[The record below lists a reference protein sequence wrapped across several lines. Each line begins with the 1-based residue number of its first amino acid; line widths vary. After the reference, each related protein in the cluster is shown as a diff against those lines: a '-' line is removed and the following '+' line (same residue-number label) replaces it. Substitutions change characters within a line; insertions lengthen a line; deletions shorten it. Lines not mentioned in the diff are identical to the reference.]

1 MSKLAKD
8 LLKLSG
14 KELEQ
19 KVIELRKE
27 LVDQKRARA
36 AGELMNP
43 HAINKTRRMIA
54 IALTALAHGIPATDD
69 KKEEA
74 K

>member
-1 MSKLAKD
+1 MKKFAKD
-8 LLKLSG
+8 LLQLSG
-14 KELEQ
+14 KELE
-19 KVIELRKE
+19 KKIKE
-27 LVDQKRARA
+27 LQSELVNQKRARR

-43 HAINKTRRMIA
+43 HAITKTRRMIA
-54 IALTALAHGIPATDD
+54 VALTKLNQAESTDT

>member
-8 LLKLSG
+8 LLQLSP

-19 KVIELRKE
+19 KVSELRKE

-54 IALTALAHGIPATDD
+54 IALTALAHGVPTAD

>member
-1 MSKLAKD
+1 MKKIAKD
-8 LLKLSG
+8 LLQLSG
-14 KELEQ
+14 KELEN
-19 KVIELRKE
+19 KIAELRRE
-27 LVDQKRARA
+27 LVDQKRSRR

-43 HAINKTRRMIA
+43 HAITKTRRMIA
-54 IALTALAHGIPATDD
+54 IALTKRNQDASTD